1 MRQSTLTPPVS
12 SIHPQ
17 SRSERIRLTRA
28 ATGLKPAEKL
38 LLRSLVD
45 FMGNATECWPS
56 LSRLADEVGC
66 SIRHVRRML
75 RSLEAAGWI
84 IARYRFRPDR
94 SQTSCVFQ
102 WVKAPD
108 LHVRPPRTSA
118 SALEFNIGSIQESN
132 TYAAP
137 AECDFRKED
146 RAPVAADPGV
156 NCPQGRAN
164 CPQATVAAELVEAV
178 SNETPAAPDSVPVNC
193 PEQNGTAPVAA
204 DIRSNC
210 PEADPVANWP
220 EGKENL
226 PDSIKGPVNWPEVKG
241 KENCPDLKPV
251 DNWPYLSN
259 RENFPDSG
267 PVNCPEATGK
277 APDSV
282 SDNCHKAPVA
292 AELVEVDASNDGS
305 KQGPSNEAPSA
316 PAAPAIR
323 SRKPSPKF
331 IVIDGSKF
339 LDINHGRDIYLAA
352 VAAKLLNSGT
362 VDRLAFFAC
371 WCAIAAKLRAGKV
384 QFPERM
390 MRFLLDNRKAMSAY
404 PDHAA
409 ELKAREA
416 VRFLFPEKPYNP
428 HC

>member
-1 MRQSTLTPPVS
+1 MLNSTVAPPVS

-45 FMGNATECWPS
+45 FMGNTTECWPS

-84 IARYRFRPDR
+84 VTQSRFRPDR

-102 WVKAPD
+102 WAKAPD

-132 TYAAP
+132 TYAAA
-137 AECDFRKED
+137 AECDFEQED
-146 RAPVAADPGV
+146 
-156 NCPQGRAN
+156 
-164 CPQATVAAELVEAV
+164 
-178 SNETPAAPDSVPVNC
+178 
-193 PEQNGTAPVAA
+193 
-204 DIRSNC
+204 
-210 PEADPVANWP
+210 
-220 EGKENL
+220 
-226 PDSIKGPVNWPEVKG
+226 
-241 KENCPDLKPV
+241 
-251 DNWPYLSN
+251 
-259 RENFPDSG
+259 
-267 PVNCPEATGK
+267 K
-277 APDSV
+277 AP
-282 SDNCHKAPVA
+282 AA
-292 AELVEVDASNDGS
+292 AELVEVNAIDFQPA
-305 KQGPSNEAPSA
+305 A
-316 PAAPAIR
+316 PAIEGTESVLPASSAVLPPSKPATPAIR

-339 LDINHGRDIYLAA
+339 LDIKEGERVYHAA

-384 QFPERM
+384 QHPERM

-409 ELKAREA
+409 EVKAREA

>member
-1 MRQSTLTPPVS
+1 MHQSTLTPPVS
-12 SIHPQ
+12 STRSE

-84 IARYRFRPDR
+84 ITQFRFRPDR

-132 TYAAP
+132 TYAAA

-146 RAPVAADPGV
+146 KAPA
-156 NCPQGRAN
+156 
-164 CPQATVAAELVEAV
+164 AAELANSQHAGSLEEAV
-178 SNETPAAPDSVPVNC
+178 SNETPSQDSSIELPAAPAIEGTDS
-193 PEQNGTAPVAA
+193 
-204 DIRSNC
+204 
-210 PEADPVANWP
+210 
-220 EGKENL
+220 NL
-226 PDSIKGPVNWPEVKG
+226 PASI
-241 KENCPDLKPV
+241 
-251 DNWPYLSN
+251 
-259 RENFPDSG
+259 
-267 PVNCPEATGK
+267 
-277 APDSV
+277 
-282 SDNCHKAPVA
+282 
-292 AELVEVDASNDGS
+292 AELPSS
-305 KQGPSNEAPSA
+305 K
-316 PAAPAIR
+316 PAIPATPAIR

-339 LDINHGRDIYLAA
+339 LDINHGKDIYHAA
-352 VAAKLLNSGT
+352 VAGKLLNAGT

-384 QFPERM
+384 QHPERM

>member
-1 MRQSTLTPPVS
+1 
-12 SIHPQ
+12 
-17 SRSERIRLTRA
+17 
-28 ATGLKPAEKL
+28 
-38 LLRSLVD
+38 
-45 FMGNATECWPS
+45 MGNGTECWPS

-84 IARYRFRPDR
+84 VTQSRFRPDR

-102 WVKAPD
+102 WAKATD
-108 LHVRPPRTSA
+108 LHVRPPRTSV

-132 TYAAP
+132 TYAAA
-137 AECDFRKED
+137 AECDFEQED
-146 RAPVAADPGV
+146 
-156 NCPQGRAN
+156 
-164 CPQATVAAELVEAV
+164 
-178 SNETPAAPDSVPVNC
+178 
-193 PEQNGTAPVAA
+193 
-204 DIRSNC
+204 
-210 PEADPVANWP
+210 
-220 EGKENL
+220 
-226 PDSIKGPVNWPEVKG
+226 
-241 KENCPDLKPV
+241 
-251 DNWPYLSN
+251 
-259 RENFPDSG
+259 
-267 PVNCPEATGK
+267 
-277 APDSV
+277 
-282 SDNCHKAPVA
+282 KAPVA
-292 AELVEVDASNDGS
+292 AELVEVNPSNDGPS
-305 KQGPSNEAPSA
+305 HDSSNELPEVPPIGGAAIEGTESNLLASSAVLSPSK
-316 PAAPAIR
+316 PAIPAIR

-339 LDINHGRDIYLAA
+339 LDIKEAERVYHAA
-352 VAAKLLNSGT
+352 VAAKLLNAGT

-384 QFPERM
+384 QHPERM

>member
-1 MRQSTLTPPVS
+1 MQSTLDGPATS
-12 SIHPQ
+12 TRSE

-45 FMGNATECWPS
+45 FMGNTIECWPS

-84 IARYRFRPDR
+84 ITQSRFRPDR

-118 SALEFNIGSIQESN
+118 SALELNIGSIQESN
-132 TYAAP
+132 TYAAA
-137 AECDFRKED
+137 AECDFEQED
-146 RAPVAADPGV
+146 
-156 NCPQGRAN
+156 
-164 CPQATVAAELVEAV
+164 
-178 SNETPAAPDSVPVNC
+178 
-193 PEQNGTAPVAA
+193 
-204 DIRSNC
+204 
-210 PEADPVANWP
+210 
-220 EGKENL
+220 
-226 PDSIKGPVNWPEVKG
+226 
-241 KENCPDLKPV
+241 
-251 DNWPYLSN
+251 
-259 RENFPDSG
+259 
-267 PVNCPEATGK
+267 K
-277 APDSV
+277 AP
-282 SDNCHKAPVA
+282 AA
-292 AELVEVDASNDGS
+292 AELVEVNVIDFQPA
-305 KQGPSNEAPSA
+305 A
-316 PAAPAIR
+316 PAIEGTESNLPASSAVLPPSKPATPAIR

-339 LDINHGRDIYLAA
+339 LDIKEGERVYHAA
-352 VAAKLLNSGT
+352 VAGKLLNAGT

-384 QFPERM
+384 QHPERM

>member
-1 MRQSTLTPPVS
+1 MLNSTVVPPVS

-56 LSRLADEVGC
+56 LSRLADEVGVTV
-66 SIRHVRRML
+66 RHVRRML

-84 IARYRFRPDR
+84 VTQSRFRPDR

-102 WVKAPD
+102 WIKAPD
-108 LHVRPPRTSA
+108 LHVRPPRTST
-118 SALEFNIGSIQESN
+118 SALEFNIGSIQESK

-137 AECDFRKED
+137 AECDFEQE
-146 RAPVAADPGV
+146 AEAAV
-156 NCPQGRAN
+156 
-164 CPQATVAAELVEAV
+164 V
-178 SNETPAAPDSVPVNC
+178 
-193 PEQNGTAPVAA
+193 
-204 DIRSNC
+204 
-210 PEADPVANWP
+210 
-220 EGKENL
+220 
-226 PDSIKGPVNWPEVKG
+226 
-241 KENCPDLKPV
+241 
-251 DNWPYLSN
+251 
-259 RENFPDSG
+259 
-267 PVNCPEATGK
+267 
-277 APDSV
+277 
-282 SDNCHKAPVA
+282 
-292 AELVEVDASNDGS
+292 AELVEVKPDDLQPQTSASEDNTADS
-305 KQGPSNEAPSA
+305 VTTTIPQSST
-316 PAAPAIR
+316 PAQH

-339 LDINHGRDIYLAA
+339 LDIKEGERVYLAA
-352 VAAKLLNSGT
+352 VAGKLLNAGT

-384 QFPERM
+384 QHPERM
-390 MRFLLDNRKAMSAY
+390 MRFLLNNRKAMSAY

-409 ELKAREA
+409 EVKAREA

-428 HC
+428 RC

>member
-1 MRQSTLTPPVS
+1 MKSTLAPPVTS
-12 SIHPQ
+12 TRPE

-45 FMGNATECWPS
+45 FMGNTIECWPS
-56 LSRLADEVGC
+56 LSRLADEVGVTV
-66 SIRHVRRML
+66 RHVRRML

-84 IARYRFRPDR
+84 VTQSRFRPDR

-102 WVKAPD
+102 WAKAPD

-132 TYAAP
+132 TYAAA

-146 RAPVAADPGV
+146 KAPVAADPV
-156 NCPQGRAN
+156 AN
-164 CPQATVAAELVEAV
+164 L
-178 SNETPAAPDSVPVNC
+178 
-193 PEQNGTAPVAA
+193 PEGKV
-204 DIRSNC
+204 NC
-210 PEADPVANWP
+210 PEADLPVNCP

-226 PDSIKGPVNWPEVKG
+226 PDSRK
-241 KENCPDLKPV
+241 
-251 DNWPYLSN
+251 
-259 RENFPDSG
+259 G
-267 PVNCPEATGK
+267 PVNCPDLNGT

-282 SDNCHKAPVA
+282 VA
-292 AELVEVDASNDGS
+292 NLPQQNEGTESNLPASSAVLPSS
-305 KQGPSNEAPSA
+305 KPAI

-339 LDINHGRDIYLAA
+339 LDINHGKDVYLAA
-352 VAAKLLNSGT
+352 VAGKLLNSGT

-371 WCAIAAKLRAGKV
+371 WCAIAAKLRAGRV
-384 QFPERM
+384 QHPERM

-409 ELKAREA
+409 EVKAREA
-416 VRFLFPEKPYNP
+416 VRFLFPEKVYNP

>member
-84 IARYRFRPDR
+84 VSRYRFRPDR

-108 LHVRPPRTSA
+108 LHVRGGRTSA
-118 SALEFNIGSIQESN
+118 SGLEFNIGSIQESN
-132 TYAAP
+132 TYAAA
-137 AECDFRKED
+137 AECDFRKQD
-146 RAPVAADPGV
+146 GAPVA
-156 NCPQGRAN
+156 
-164 CPQATVAAELVEAV
+164 T
-178 SNETPAAPDSVPVNC
+178 
-193 PEQNGTAPVAA
+193 
-204 DIRSNC
+204 
-210 PEADPVANWP
+210 
-220 EGKENL
+220 
-226 PDSIKGPVNWPEVKG
+226 
-241 KENCPDLKPV
+241 
-251 DNWPYLSN
+251 
-259 RENFPDSG
+259 
-267 PVNCPEATGK
+267 
-277 APDSV
+277 
-282 SDNCHKAPVA
+282 
-292 AELVEVDASNDGS
+292 ELVEVKPDDF
-305 KQGPSNEAPSA
+305 QPEAPATEGTESNLPASSA
-316 PAAPAIR
+316 VLPPSKPAIR

-339 LDINHGRDIYLAA
+339 LDINHGKDIYHAA
-352 VAAKLLNSGT
+352 VAGKLLNAGT

-384 QFPERM
+384 QHPERM

>member
-1 MRQSTLTPPVS
+1 MLNSTVAPPVS

-45 FMGNATECWPS
+45 FMGNGTECWPS

-84 IARYRFRPDR
+84 VTQSRFRPDR

-102 WVKAPD
+102 WAKAPD
-108 LHVRPPRTSA
+108 LHVRGGRTSA
-118 SALEFNIGSIQESN
+118 SGLEFNIGSIQESN
-132 TYAAP
+132 TYAAA

-146 RAPVAADPGV
+146 
-156 NCPQGRAN
+156 
-164 CPQATVAAELVEAV
+164 
-178 SNETPAAPDSVPVNC
+178 
-193 PEQNGTAPVAA
+193 
-204 DIRSNC
+204 
-210 PEADPVANWP
+210 
-220 EGKENL
+220 
-226 PDSIKGPVNWPEVKG
+226 
-241 KENCPDLKPV
+241 
-251 DNWPYLSN
+251 
-259 RENFPDSG
+259 
-267 PVNCPEATGK
+267 
-277 APDSV
+277 
-282 SDNCHKAPVA
+282 KAPVA
-292 AELVEVDASNDGS
+292 AELVEIDASNDGP
-305 KQGPSNEAPSA
+305 KQGVSFEPPSQDSSIEL
-316 PAAPAIR
+316 PAAPAIEGTESNLPASSAVLSPSKPAIPAIS

-339 LDINHGRDIYLAA
+339 LDIREAERVYHAA
-352 VAAKLLNSGT
+352 VAAKLLNAGT

-384 QFPERM
+384 QHPERM

-409 ELKAREA
+409 EVKAREA

>member
-1 MRQSTLTPPVS
+1 MQSTLDSIATSTRPVAR
-12 SIHPQ
+12 PD
-17 SRSERIRLTRA
+17 RIRLARA

-38 LLRSLVD
+38 LLRSLCD

-56 LSRLADEVGC
+56 LSRLADEVGVTV
-66 SIRHVRRML
+66 RHVRRML

-84 IARYRFRPDR
+84 LTEYRFRPDR

-132 TYAAP
+132 TYAAA
-137 AECDFRKED
+137 AECDFEQEQT
-146 RAPVAADPGV
+146 APVAADIV
-156 NCPQGRAN
+156 AN
-164 CPQATVAAELVEAV
+164 CPQCPVAAELVEAV
-178 SNETPAAPDSVPVNC
+178 SNETPAAPAIEGTDS
-193 PEQNGTAPVAA
+193 
-204 DIRSNC
+204 
-210 PEADPVANWP
+210 
-220 EGKENL
+220 NL
-226 PDSIKGPVNWPEVKG
+226 PASSAVLSPS
-241 KENCPDLKPV
+241 KP
-251 DNWPYLSN
+251 
-259 RENFPDSG
+259 
-267 PVNCPEATGK
+267 AT
-277 APDSV
+277 
-282 SDNCHKAPVA
+282 
-292 AELVEVDASNDGS
+292 
-305 KQGPSNEAPSA
+305 
-316 PAAPAIR
+316 PAIR

-331 IVIDGSKF
+331 IVIDGSRF
-339 LDINHGRDIYLAA
+339 LDIKEGERVYHAA
-352 VAAKLLNSGT
+352 VAAKLLNAGT

-384 QFPERM
+384 QHPERM

>member
-1 MRQSTLTPPVS
+1 MLNSTVAPPVS

-84 IARYRFRPDR
+84 VTQSRFRPDR
-94 SQTSCVFQ
+94 SQTSCLYR
-102 WVKAPD
+102 WVKAPE

-132 TYAAP
+132 TYAAA
-137 AECDFRKED
+137 AECDFEQED
-146 RAPVAADPGV
+146 K
-156 NCPQGRAN
+156 
-164 CPQATVAAELVEAV
+164 T
-178 SNETPAAPDSVPVNC
+178 
-193 PEQNGTAPVAA
+193 
-204 DIRSNC
+204 
-210 PEADPVANWP
+210 
-220 EGKENL
+220 
-226 PDSIKGPVNWPEVKG
+226 
-241 KENCPDLKPV
+241 
-251 DNWPYLSN
+251 
-259 RENFPDSG
+259 
-267 PVNCPEATGK
+267 
-277 APDSV
+277 
-282 SDNCHKAPVA
+282 PVA
-292 AELVEVDASNDGS
+292 AELVEVNVIDFQAAAPAIEGTESNLPASSAVLSSS
-305 KQGPSNEAPSA
+305 KPAI

-331 IVIDGSKF
+331 IIIDGSKF

-352 VAAKLLNSGT
+352 VAGKLLNSGT
-362 VDRLAFFAC
+362 ADRLAFFAC
-371 WCAIAAKLRAGKV
+371 WCAIAGKLRAGTV
-384 QFPERM
+384 RAPERM

-409 ELKAREA
+409 EQKARA
-416 VRFLFPEKPYNP
+416 AIRHLWPDKPYNP
-428 HC
+428 HG

>member
-1 MRQSTLTPPVS
+1 MKSTLAPPVTS
-12 SIHPQ
+12 TRPE

-45 FMGNATECWPS
+45 FMGNTTECWPS
-56 LSRLADEVGC
+56 LSRLADEVGVTV
-66 SIRHVRRML
+66 RHVRRML

-84 IARYRFRPDR
+84 VTQSRFRPDR

-102 WVKAPD
+102 WAKAPD

-132 TYAAP
+132 TYAAA
-137 AECDFRKED
+137 AECDFEQED
-146 RAPVAADPGV
+146 KTPVAAELSDNCREAPVAADP
-156 NCPQGRAN
+156 
-164 CPQATVAAELVEAV
+164 EA
-178 SNETPAAPDSVPVNC
+178 
-193 PEQNGTAPVAA
+193 
-204 DIRSNC
+204 
-210 PEADPVANWP
+210 
-220 EGKENL
+220 K
-226 PDSIKGPVNWPEVKG
+226 
-241 KENCPDLKPV
+241 
-251 DNWPYLSN
+251 
-259 RENFPDSG
+259 
-267 PVNCPEATGK
+267 GK

-282 SDNCHKAPVA
+282 RDNGPEQKGRAPVMANLPQPANA
-292 AELVEVDASNDGS
+292 AIEGTESNLPASSAVLPSS
-305 KQGPSNEAPSA
+305 K

-339 LDINHGRDIYLAA
+339 LDINHGKDIYLAA
-352 VAAKLLNSGT
+352 VAGKLLNSGT

-384 QFPERM
+384 QHPERM

>member
-1 MRQSTLTPPVS
+1 MHQSTLAPPLS

-45 FMGNATECWPS
+45 FMGNTIECWPS
-56 LSRLADEVGC
+56 LSRLADEVGVTV
-66 SIRHVRRML
+66 RHVRRML

-84 IARYRFRPDR
+84 LTEYRFRPDR

-102 WVKAPD
+102 WAKAPD
-108 LHVRPPRTSA
+108 LHVRPPRTSV
-118 SALEFNIGSIQESN
+118 SALELNIGSIQKQN
-132 TYAAP
+132 TYAAA
-137 AECDFRKED
+137 AECDFEQED
-146 RAPVAADPGV
+146 K
-156 NCPQGRAN
+156 
-164 CPQATVAAELVEAV
+164 
-178 SNETPAAPDSVPVNC
+178 
-193 PEQNGTAPVAA
+193 APVAA
-204 DIRSNC
+204 DIRDNC
-210 PEADPVANWP
+210 PQ
-220 EGKENL
+220 
-226 PDSIKGPVNWPEVKG
+226 
-241 KENCPDLKPV
+241 C
-251 DNWPYLSN
+251 
-259 RENFPDSG
+259 
-267 PVNCPEATGK
+267 
-277 APDSV
+277 
-282 SDNCHKAPVA
+282 PVA

-305 KQGPSNEAPSA
+305 KQVTQICVTSKPE
-316 PAAPAIR
+316 APAIEGTESNLPASSAVLPPSKPAIPATPATR
-323 SRKPSPKF
+323 SSKPSPRF

-339 LDINHGRDIYLAA
+339 LDIKEGERVYHAA

-384 QFPERM
+384 QFPEKM

>member
-84 IARYRFRPDR
+84 ITQSRVRPDR

-146 RAPVAADPGV
+146 
-156 NCPQGRAN
+156 
-164 CPQATVAAELVEAV
+164 
-178 SNETPAAPDSVPVNC
+178 
-193 PEQNGTAPVAA
+193 
-204 DIRSNC
+204 
-210 PEADPVANWP
+210 
-220 EGKENL
+220 
-226 PDSIKGPVNWPEVKG
+226 
-241 KENCPDLKPV
+241 
-251 DNWPYLSN
+251 
-259 RENFPDSG
+259 
-267 PVNCPEATGK
+267 
-277 APDSV
+277 
-282 SDNCHKAPVA
+282 KAPVA
-292 AELVEVDASNDGS
+292 AELVEIDASNDGP
-305 KQGPSNEAPSA
+305 KQGVSFEPPSQDSSIELPAA
-316 PAAPAIR
+316 PAIEGTESNLPASIAVLPPSKPAIR

-339 LDINHGRDIYLAA
+339 LDIKEGERVYHAA
-352 VAAKLLNSGT
+352 VAAKLLNAGT

-384 QFPERM
+384 QHPERM

>member
-1 MRQSTLTPPVS
+1 MQSTLDGPATS
-12 SIHPQ
+12 TRSQ

-45 FMGNATECWPS
+45 FMGNTIECWPS

-84 IARYRFRPDR
+84 VHRYRFRPDR

-118 SALEFNIGSIQESN
+118 SALELNIGSIQELN

-137 AECDFRKED
+137 AECDFEQED
-146 RAPVAADPGV
+146 KTPVA
-156 NCPQGRAN
+156 
-164 CPQATVAAELVEAV
+164 TELA
-178 SNETPAAPDSVPVNC
+178 VNC
-193 PEQNGTAPVAA
+193 PEQNGTAPL
-204 DIRSNC
+204 
-210 PEADPVANWP
+210 VANLP
-220 EGKENL
+220 QAVTPATEGTESNL
-226 PDSIKGPVNWPEVKG
+226 PASSAVLSPS
-241 KENCPDLKPV
+241 KP
-251 DNWPYLSN
+251 
-259 RENFPDSG
+259 
-267 PVNCPEATGK
+267 AI
-277 APDSV
+277 
-282 SDNCHKAPVA
+282 
-292 AELVEVDASNDGS
+292 
-305 KQGPSNEAPSA
+305 

-323 SRKPSPKF
+323 SSKPSPKF

-339 LDINHGRDIYLAA
+339 LDINHGKDIYLAA
-352 VAAKLLNSGT
+352 VAGKLLNSGT
-362 VDRLAFFAC
+362 ADRLAFFAC

-384 QFPERM
+384 HHPERM